1 MKLLIQYNSF
11 NLEVGTRN
19 FQIVQ
24 QLGKIVPSTEVLVDL
39 RDMFKK
45 APKSFFSA
53 VMVSPDFLSPPPS
66 AFFSYEDF

>member
-11 NLEVGTRN
+11 NRKASTPN

-24 QLGKIVPSTEVLVDL
+24 QLGKIIPITEVLVDL

-45 APKSFFSA
+45 APKILGSCDR
-53 VMVSPDFLSPPPS
+53 VS
-66 AFFSYEDF
+66 